1 MTKETTSTGKTCPQV
16 GRMSWLG
23 RHRYLLPLLVAI
35 VLTVY
40 FIGLRSLL
48 APTTTATVELAA
60 LGILVL
66 ALAVVV
72 LALVGTLLIN
82 LIVAAWTRSRVRVMP
97 WLLRLRG
104 EMTVILALI
113 LILAVIVMASQWLA
127 YTPPILGDDGKPL
140 PNSIAS
146 LERVNLGGVDQW
158 LIIRGQ
164 SIDNP
169 VLLFLSGGPG
179 GTEAGRVL
187 RFNQE
192 LERHFVVVIWE

>member
-1 MTKETTSTGKTCPQV
+1 
-16 GRMSWLG
+16 MSWLG

-72 LALVGTLLIN
+72 LALVGTLLIT

-104 EMTVILALI
+104 EMTVVLALI

-127 YTPPILGDDGKPL
+127 
-140 PNSIAS
+140 
-146 LERVNLGGVDQW
+146 
-158 LIIRGQ
+158 
-164 SIDNP
+164 
-169 VLLFLSGGPG
+169 
-179 GTEAGRVL
+179 
-187 RFNQE
+187 
-192 LERHFVVVIWE
+192 